1 MDDFNTIRLRRKI
14 IEKFKEYSRK
24 TSPNYSETLE
34 YMIAYFED
42 SGFSPYDTIYN
53 PILASTIA
61 INRRTDYIIA
71 LLKNIEKT
79 QLIPTR
85 LMLESL
91 FQIDTKEKKPLLVE
105 RKVLDSTNKVEV
117 DPKDEQLE
125 FYRTQDERNQE
136 RASALKWEYFTLL
149 EQLVFTKSNF
159 GKNHYRLDITQEELK
174 NLKIKIE
181 KV

>member
-24 TSPNYSETLE
+24 TSPSYSETLE

-42 SGFSPYDTIYN
+42 TGISPYDTIYN

-61 INRRTDYIIA
+61 INRRTDYLIS

-85 LMLESL
+85 VILESL
-91 FQIDTKEKKPLLVE
+91 FQLDTKEKKPLLIKK
-105 RKVLDSTNKVEV
+105 KVLDSTNKVEV
-117 DPKDEQLE
+117 DPKDELLE
-125 FYRTQDERNQE
+125 FYLIQYEKNQE
-136 RASALKWEYFTLL
+136 RVNTLKQEFNTLF
-149 EQLVFTKSNF
+149 EQLTFTKSNF
-159 GKNHYRLDITQEELK
+159 GKNHYRLEISQDELEGFK
-174 NLKIKIE
+174 LKIK

>member
-24 TSPNYSETLE
+24 TSPSYSETLE

-42 SGFSPYDTIYN
+42 SGISPYDTIYN

-91 FQIDTKEKKPLLVE
+91 FKLDTKEKKPLLIEKKALQENNNVAI
-105 RKVLDSTNKVEV
+105 DSS
-117 DPKDEQLE
+117 DELLE
-125 FYRTQDERNQE
+125 FYRIHYEKNQE
-136 RASALKWEYFTLL
+136 RVNTLKHEYFTLI
-149 EQLVFTKSNF
+149 EQLTFTKSNF
-159 GKNHYRLDITQEELK
+159 SKNHFRLDISQEELENLK
-174 NLKIKIE
+174 LKIK